1 MNHPTLDLAF
11 VRQQF
16 PSLETEWAF
25 MDNAGGAQVPRAVV
39 DRLQHYLLTCNVQ
52 HGASY
57 EVSQIAG
64 ERVAEATQA
73 MAEFIHAAS
82 PSEVVMGA
90 STTLLLRILALCL
103 VQTWQPGDEVI
114 VTNSDHEANVG
125 AWLQLERFGIAI
137 KIWRVRPDTL
147 ALHLDDLDA
156 LCTPRTRLVAVSH
169 VSNVL
174 GTVNPIRA
182 IAQRV
187 HQHNALICVD
197 AVAYAPHRLV
207 DVQEFD
213 VDFYVFSLYKVFAPH
228 QALLYG
234 KQDLLLNLPGFNHY
248 FISDATIPYKFQPGN
263 VNFELTYSL
272 LGLQDYF
279 SKLAHVHFS
288 GNVAPDWRGQ
298 LQQAFQLI
306 TAHEQ
311 ALGDRLLSYLATKS
325 NVRIIGIADPHSP
338 DRIPTVSFTVDRQPS
353 ERIPTHVDTHHIG
366 IRWGDFYAK
375 RLIEDLGLA
384 EQGGVVRVS
393 LVHYNTLEEVDRL
406 IQALDEV
413 L

>member
-1 MNHPTLDLAF
+1 MTSLDLSV

-16 PSLETEWAF
+16 PSLAGDWVF
-25 MDNAGGAQVPRAVV
+25 MDNAGGAQVPKTVV
-39 DRLQHYLLTCNVQ
+39 DRLQQYLLTSNVQ

-57 EVSQIAG
+57 EVSKLAG
-64 ERVAEATQA
+64 DRVATATQV
-73 MAEFIHAAS
+73 MADFMGAAS
-82 PSEVVMGA
+82 ASEVVLGA
-90 STTLLLRILALCL
+90 STTLMLRILTLCL

-114 VTNSDHEANVG
+114 VTNCDHEANIG
-125 AWLQLERFGIAI
+125 AWTPLERFGIVI
-137 KIWRVRPDTL
+137 KFWRIRPDTL
-147 ALHLDDLDA
+147 ELNLDDLDA
-156 LCTPRTRLVAVSH
+156 LCTPRTRLVAVTH

-174 GTVNPIRA
+174 GTVNPIGA

-197 AVAYAPHRLV
+197 GVAYAPHRLI
-207 DVQEFD
+207 DVQAFD

-234 KQDLLLNLPGFNHY
+234 KRDLMLALPGFNHY
-248 FISDATIPYKFQPGN
+248 FISDATLPYKFQPGN
-263 VNFELTYSL
+263 VNFELAYSL

-279 SKLAHVHFS
+279 SKLAHAHFADQT
-288 GNVAPDWRGQ
+288 APDWRGQ
-298 LQQAFQLI
+298 VQQAFSLI
-306 TAHEQ
+306 TEHEQ
-311 ALGDRLLSYLATKS
+311 ALGDRLLSYLATKPTVS
-325 NVRIIGIADPHSP
+325 VLGIPTPNSSQ
-338 DRIPTVSFTVDRQPS
+338 RIPTISFVVEGRHSQ
-353 ERIPTHVDTHHIG
+353 EIPTHVDTHQIA

-375 RLIEDLGLA
+375 RMIDDLGLA

-406 IQALDEV
+406 IKALDEV